1 MKIVAL
7 LAAVIATTTMLFAAE
22 TTVTFEGEKH
32 TLKGNFPSIG
42 KKAPVA
48 YVTKTDFTL
57 KKIGGK
63 AGKVQV
69 ILTVPSIETPVCS
82 AESRRFDKE
91 MENFENIDMT
101 VVSMDLPFADDRFC
115 QKEGIKNITIS
126 SDFARRE
133 VGENYGVVITEGTLE
148 GLLARAVFIID
159 KRGRI
164 LYQEIVPEIA
174 QEPDYKKVLGILR
187 ELNK

>member
-1 MKIVAL
+1 MKKIAL
-7 LAAVIATTTMLFAAE
+7 LAIAIAAATTLFAADA
-22 TTVTFEGEKH
+22 TVTYEGEKL

-48 YVTKTDFTL
+48 HVTKTDFTL
-57 KKIGGK
+57 KKVGGK
-63 AGKVQV
+63 ADQVQV

-91 MENFENIDMT
+91 MESFKNIDMT

-126 SDFARRE
+126 SDFAKRE
-133 VGENYGVVITEGTLE
+133 VGEKYGVVIEDGTLE

-159 KRGRI
+159 KRGRV
-164 LYQEIVPEIA
+164 LYQEIVPEIT
-174 QEPDYKKVLGILR
+174 QEPDYTKILDILR
-187 ELNK
+187 QLNQ